1 MTFVYI
7 GIGILIGICI
17 MAVIQRVRAEKGEK
31 EG

>member
-17 MAVIQRVRAEKGEK
+17 MAVVQRMRGKK